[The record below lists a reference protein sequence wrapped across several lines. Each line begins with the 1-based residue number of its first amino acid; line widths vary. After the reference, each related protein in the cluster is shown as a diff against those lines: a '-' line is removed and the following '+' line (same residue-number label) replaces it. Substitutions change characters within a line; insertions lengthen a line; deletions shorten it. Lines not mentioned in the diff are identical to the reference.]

1 MSHPS
6 DRGFE
11 LFRRD
16 PGVKRRRELGV
27 EAIRQTEPEN
37 KEIGFVGGAT
47 NKAQCMERFISQEM
61 KHPSRPT
68 RETG

>member
-16 PGVKRRRELGV
+16 PGVKRRRELCV
-27 EAIRQTEPEN
+27 KAIRQTESEN
-37 KEIGFVGGAT
+37 KEIGFVGGNLQSPMHGALYLT
-47 NKAQCMERFISQEM
+47 GD
-61 KHPSRPT
+61 
-68 RETG
+68 ETQYRTPG